1 MGKTGQYLLLVL
13 ILRDL
18 TLFQAVN
25 SLEVGRWYPK
35 QNRILHKTN
44 FANLLGWLE
53 VREITKARGFGAG
66 GLG

>member
-1 MGKTGQYLLLVL
+1 M
-13 ILRDL
+13 
-18 TLFQAVN
+18 
-25 SLEVGRWYPK
+25 YPK

-66 GLG
+66 GVGLKVSMEGGENV